1 MYVARALTGSMSDQ
15 RNVVCGIDSCID
27 SWIGCVR
34 SVSDYDPIF
43 IIIYNYLF
51 HSFIIS
57 YQGPYIILVH
67 IIV

>member
-15 RNVVCGIDSCID
+15 RNVVCGID

-51 HSFIIS
+51 HYFIIS